1 MPPPTSARTSPP
13 TLTFT
18 GAACSAITWADI
30 EQAMRPRKD
39 PTTVEAR
46 LKDDPQGARCVL
58 DNTGF
63 MVRAHNGTPSP
74 SIEGQRSSDTPGIP
88 GVPEAPEVDVD
99 HPQVFRVELTLSDRI
114 RIDAG
119 GYRDRDEVTDTTIA
133 QLPAIQVTLAPGP
146 DPDPDPGIHAD
157 RCLVALRI
165 AAHTMSVLVT
175 NNRFEI
181 DSCDLARSVA
191 TNVAP
196 RLANH

>member
-1 MPPPTSARTSPP
+1 
-13 TLTFT
+13 
-18 GAACSAITWADI
+18 
-30 EQAMRPRKD
+30 MRPRKD

-63 MVRAHNGTPSP
+63 MVGTHDGTPSP
-74 SIEGQRSSDTPGIP
+74 SIEAQHSSGTPGIP
-88 GVPEAPEVDVD
+88 GFPEAPEVDVD

-119 GYRDRDEVTDTTIA
+119 GYRDRDEVIDTTIA
-133 QLPAIQVTLAPGP
+133 QIPAIQVTLAPGP
-146 DPDPDPGIHAD
+146 DPDIHAD

-181 DSCDLARSVA
+181 DSCDLGRRVA